1 MLTSNPTSTVRK
13 PATKSGCD
21 RKWDPSAHSICAA
34 LQFHTSLLAAFCLR
48 PVRPHLRVL
57 ADQRGVFMF
66 GTLRAIV
73 DRPLLRQAVKFAKT
87 TLASASLTLGLPVLL
102 VEAFD
107 LQQKTAVLVGFV
119 CAYFFNIIV
128 LRYYVFGSRNSWL
141 RDFVK
146 YAVANGIM
154 RILEFGSFVL
164 LAEKLS
170 IHYVA
175 AILIV
180 LCVGTVT
187 KFFLYREVFR
197 S

>member
-1 MLTSNPTSTVRK
+1 
-13 PATKSGCD
+13 
-21 RKWDPSAHSICAA
+21 
-34 LQFHTSLLAAFCLR
+34 
-48 PVRPHLRVL
+48 
-57 ADQRGVFMF
+57 MF

-87 TLASASLTLGLPVLL
+87 TVVSASLTLGLPVLL
-102 VEAFD
+102 VEAFN
-107 LQQKTAVLVGFV
+107 LQQNTAVLVGFV
-119 CAYFFNIIV
+119 CAYFFNMIV

-141 RDFVK
+141 RDFLK

-154 RILEFGSFVL
+154 RMLEFGSFVL
-164 LAEKLS
+164 LAGKLS

-187 KFFLYREVFR
+187 KFFIYREVFR